1 MNCKSCDYPLWNLSS
16 RTCPECGA
24 PFKPSDFE
32 FALNAV
38 RFCCPHCAQE
48 YYGTGARGHLVP
60 SYFACVSCGKA
71 VDMDECVLLPTAGV
85 REELT
90 RADENPWLAR
100 ARLGRA
106 RAWFMSIGR
115 AMTQPGRLIDVT
127 PANSGWGF
135 GFALVTNLIFN
146 LVGWA
151 GFIIFVV
158 VISAVAAGGGRGGM
172 RPLLGVGGGIG
183 AGAISVVLFLG
194 LGVIAWIGVTHW
206 LLRITGGSAHPISR
220 TAQAI
225 CYSSGANVLSA
236 VPCLSMYIWPL
247 ALIWWAVSATIM
259 VARGQKVSG
268 GRAAFAV
275 LAPPGVVVLAAVAG
289 FAWFMYW
296 SINMANSAAAVPP
309 PAPPVA
315 TAPAPP
321 IMHDADPGDVSEV
334 LMRHRGDMGHWPFH
348 ALSLVGGGLRPEQL
362 TGSEP
367 DDASAGRLY
376 GVDLSVY
383 YLGTDEQKRLFL
395 DLVRSKL
402 PERMIAHRLGRFV
415 FTYHGVDPDANPELW
430 VLVCLPRQ
438 GTQEPIAVTLA
449 DGETAWHYELAD
461 FGVALE
467 DQNRAREAAGLAPLP
482 DILGLEADSPAVAP

>member
-1 MNCKSCDYPLWNLSS
+1 MNCKTCDYPLWNLSS

-60 SYFACVSCGKA
+60 SFFNCVSCGKP
-71 VDMDECVLLPTAGV
+71 VQMDECVLLPTAGV
-85 REELT
+85 REEAT

-106 RAWFMSIGR
+106 KAWFSVIGK

-135 GFALVTNLIFN
+135 GFALLTNLIFN

-158 VISAVAAGGGRGGM
+158 VISVFAAGGRGGT

-183 AGAISVVLFLG
+183 AGALSVIFFLG
-194 LGVIAWIGVTHW
+194 LGIIAWIGVTHW
-206 LLRITGGSAHPISR
+206 LLRITGGAAHPISR

-225 CYSSGANVLSA
+225 TYSSGANVLSA
-236 VPCLSMYIWPL
+236 VPCLSIYIWPL

-275 LAPPGVVVLAAVAG
+275 LTPPGVVVLAAVGG
-289 FAWFMYW
+289 FAWFMFW
-296 SINMANSAAAVPP
+296 SINMANTAAVAPP
-309 PAPPVA
+309 PAPGGPVA
-315 TAPAPP
+315 VAPANTDEP
-321 IMHDADPGDVSEV
+321 DPDDVAEV
-334 LMRHRGDMGHWPFH
+334 LIRHRDEMGHWPFH
-348 ALSLVGGGLRPEQL
+348 AIELVGGGLRPEQL
-362 TGSEP
+362 TGDAP
-367 DDASAGRLY
+367 DASSSGRLFD
-376 GVDLSVY
+376 VDLGVY

-395 DLVRSKL
+395 DLVRSRL
-402 PERMIAHRLGRFV
+402 PERVIAHRLGRFV
-415 FTYHGVDPDANPELW
+415 FTYHRVDPDADPELW
-430 VLVCLPRQ
+430 VLIRLPRQ
-438 GTQEPIAVTLA
+438 GTEEPTVVTYAKGGSHWYYDPAEFRVDLDA
-449 DGETAWHYELAD
+449 
-461 FGVALE
+461 
-467 DQNRAREAAGLAPLP
+467 QNEARKAAGLTPLP
-482 DILGLEADSPAVAP
+482 DVLGLEADAPAVEP

>member
-1 MNCKSCDYPLWNLSS
+1 MNCKACEYPLWNLTS

-60 SYFACVSCGKA
+60 SYFNCVSCGKP
-71 VDMDECVLLPTAGV
+71 VHMDECVLLPTAGV

-106 RAWFMSIGR
+106 KAWFSSIGR
-115 AMTQPGRLIDVT
+115 AMTQPGRLIEAT
-127 PANSGWGF
+127 PTGSGWGF
-135 GFALVTNLIFN
+135 GFAILTNLIFN

-158 VISAVAAGGGRGGM
+158 IISTVAAGGKGGGA
-172 RPLLGVGGGIG
+172 RPLLGISGGIG
-183 AGAISVVLFLG
+183 AGAASVVLFLG
-194 LGVIAWIGVTHW
+194 VGILAWIAVTHW

-236 VPCLSMYIWPL
+236 VPCLSLYIWPL

-259 VARGQKVSG
+259 VARGQKVHG

-275 LAPPGVVVLAAVAG
+275 LAPPGVVVLAAAAG

-296 SINMANSAAAVPP
+296 SINMANTMNAAPPPVP
-309 PAPPVA
+309 PAP
-315 TAPAPP
+315 TA
-321 IMHDADPGDVSEV
+321 IVSEDGADPDEV
-334 LMRHRGDMGHWPFH
+334 EAVLGRHREEAGHWPFH
-348 ALSLVGGGLRPEQL
+348 AIELVGGGLRPEQL
-362 TGSEP
+362 TGDAP
-367 DDASAGRLY
+367 DEASSGRLY
-376 GVDLSVY
+376 GADLGVY
-383 YLGTDEQKRLFL
+383 YLGTEEQKTLFH

-402 PERMIAHRLGRFV
+402 PERIIAHRLGRFV
-415 FTYHGVDPDANPELW
+415 FTYHGVDPQMHPDLW
-430 VLVCLPRQ
+430 VMVRVRRQ
-438 GTQEPIAVTLA
+438 GSEEPIAVTRA
-449 DGETAWHYELAD
+449 GGVTDWYSNPED
-461 FGVALE
+461 FAEALKT
-467 DQNRAREAAGLAPLP
+467 QNAAREAAGLAALP
-482 DILGLEADSPAVAP
+482 DLMGIEADTPAVGP